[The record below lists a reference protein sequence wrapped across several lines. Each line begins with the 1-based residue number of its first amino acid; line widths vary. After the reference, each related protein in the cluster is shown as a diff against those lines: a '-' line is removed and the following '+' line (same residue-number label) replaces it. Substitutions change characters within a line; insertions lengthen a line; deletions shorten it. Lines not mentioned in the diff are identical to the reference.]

1 MIFGP
6 TETRACYM
14 DARHLTGGM
23 VELHGLS
30 GHLDLYRMVSERA
43 ANWDGKDI
51 LVGM

>member
-1 MIFGP
+1 
-6 TETRACYM
+6 M

-23 VELHGLS
+23 VELYTDYLGIRH
-30 GHLDLYRMVSERA
+30 LYRVVSERA